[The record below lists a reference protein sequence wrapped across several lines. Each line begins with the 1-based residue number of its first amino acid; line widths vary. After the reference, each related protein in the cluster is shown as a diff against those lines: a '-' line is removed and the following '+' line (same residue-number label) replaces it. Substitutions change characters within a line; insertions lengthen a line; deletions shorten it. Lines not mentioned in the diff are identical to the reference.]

1 MTHATAMTA
10 RRWWKRGVL
19 LALIPLLAATA
30 LLSTSEP
37 ALAVPTATLTV
48 SANGVT
54 EGTDVV
60 FTVNFNHS
68 VAGDTFVMLTW
79 SHGQTNASD
88 FGQDSGRYTNCIFSN
103 CQQPSPY
110 ALLVRQHTTSASWTI
125 PILKDNVDE
134 GPEQFTVALHST
146 QLQVWGTVV
155 IASGQPSSQ
164 TVTIYEQ
171 FPATPND
178 DGSFTVAADWPLV
191 PSGLSSGDR
200 FRLIFATS
208 KSTGVNATRID
219 LYNSYVDELAKAA
232 ALADYC
238 CTITFKALA
247 STATVDARDNL
258 DLWDSAANQWSDTS
272 SNVPHLLDRD
282 QLSGCI
288 ELLGA
293 VQQRRLVERST
304 SAERRRYDP
313 DHAVQAES
321 DCDRDQSRR
330 ASNLDRCDQV
340 LGGRRWQPVDR
351 SRPARVDRRRNDAD
365 LWIMA
370 RRRRLAPPVDA
381 LLLLR
386 RLSGPRRRVAP
397 QAPAESRPPAPRRR
411 SR

>member
-1 MTHATAMTA
+1 MTRVIPIAA
-10 RRWWKRGVL
+10 RRWWKRSAL

-88 FGQDSGRYTNCIFSN
+88 FGQDSGRYTNCIFPN

-110 ALLVRQHTTSASWTI
+110 ALLVKQHTTSASWTI
-125 PILKDNVDE
+125 PVLEDNVDE
-134 GPEQFTVALHST
+134 GPERFTVALHST
-146 QLQVWGTVV
+146 QLQLWGTVV

-164 TVTIYEQ
+164 TVTIYDHQ

-208 KSTGVNATRID
+208 KSSGVNATRID
-219 LYNSYVDELAKAA
+219 RYNSYVDELAKAA

-272 SNVPHLLDRD
+272 SNIPTYWIGTSYQVASSY
-282 QLSGCI
+282 SGLFSSDGWSNEAQARSEDGTTRTTQYKPNRIATGTNQDGQATSTGVLRSLGAAVGNQWI
-288 ELLGA
+288 EAGLLGST
-293 VQQRRLVERST
+293 VDGTTPISGSWRTVGGGWLHLWTLSYFYGVSPVLVVE
-304 SAERRRYDP
+304 
-313 DHAVQAES
+313 
-321 DCDRDQSRR
+321 
-330 ASNLDRCDQV
+330 
-340 LGGRRWQPVDR
+340 
-351 SRPARVDRRRNDAD
+351 
-365 LWIMA
+365 
-370 RRRRLAPPVDA
+370 
-381 LLLLR
+381 
-386 RLSGPRRRVAP
+386 
-397 QAPAESRPPAPRRR
+397 
-411 SR
+411 